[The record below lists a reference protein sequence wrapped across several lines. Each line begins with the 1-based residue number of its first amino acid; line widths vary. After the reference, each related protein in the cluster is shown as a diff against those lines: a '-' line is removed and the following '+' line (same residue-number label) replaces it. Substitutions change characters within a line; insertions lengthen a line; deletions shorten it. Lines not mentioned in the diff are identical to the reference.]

1 MVRYNN
7 QFYTMELLDNS
18 KLDEIAFNAINQRG
32 YGDEID
38 RYIYSQS
45 GEGLASFFG
54 KLAKKAIPILGKAI
68 KGAAKAAVPHL
79 QEAATVGASS
89 IIDSVTDNIPSK
101 LGKQVI
107 QEVGKRAV
115 QEVVNINHHPHKR
128 RVKGL

>member
-1 MVRYNN
+1 
-7 QFYTMELLDNS
+7 MELLDNS

-79 QEAATVGASS
+79 QEAAVVGASNLIES
-89 IIDSVTDNIPSK
+89 AIDKVPGQR
-101 LGKQVI
+101 GKQVI
-107 QEVGKRAV
+107 KEVGKRAL
-115 QEVVNINHHPHKR
+115 QEVVNIDHRPHKR
-128 RVKGL
+128 RAKGL

>member
-1 MVRYNN
+1 
-7 QFYTMELLDNS
+7 MELLDNS

-54 KLAKKAIPILGKAI
+54 KLAKKAIPILGKSI

-79 QEAATVGASS
+79 QEAAAVGASN
-89 IIDSVTDNIPSK
+89 IIDSVTDNIPSN

-115 QEVVNINHHPHKR
+115 QEVVNINHRPHKR